1 VAAFGFKS
9 SANTAANTT
18 TLSLSVPYPSGGSAP
33 AVGDPVFLVLRGLTT
48 GTAFT
53 WSPPAGWTEVG
64 AAVRAVDGSGSNN
77 AIQVFW
83 KVYDSG
89 TTVSVTTTTFGT
101 FQHLGATVVYTGT
114 GTPTLVGTVAD
125 QSAAASSTFQPTA
138 YTAAGA
144 ATVVNLTSGAG
155 VGGTLNYSTSNGF
168 TKQAAFTTN
177 APVAAWG
184 DQDVSAGS
192 VTMPSFSSG
201 VSIPWM
207 SKTFALDRQLSG
219 WSVGTIK
226 Y

>member
-1 VAAFGFKS
+1 M
-9 SANTAANTT
+9 
-18 TLSLSVPYPSGGSAP
+18 
-33 AVGDPVFLVLRGLTT
+33 
-48 GTAFT
+48 
-53 WSPPAGWTEVG
+53 
-64 AAVRAVDGSGSNN
+64 RATDVSGSKN

-125 QSAAASSTFQPTA
+125 QSAATSSTFQPTA

-155 VGGTLNYSTSNGF
+155 VGGNLNYATANGF
-168 TKQAAFTTN
+168 TERYDFTTST
-177 APVAAWG
+177 PVAVWG

-192 VTMPSFSSG
+192 VTMPSFFSG
-201 VSIPWM
+201 TSIPWM
-207 SKTFALDRQLSG
+207 SKTFGLKSQNTG
-219 WSVGTIK
+219 WSVGQIK